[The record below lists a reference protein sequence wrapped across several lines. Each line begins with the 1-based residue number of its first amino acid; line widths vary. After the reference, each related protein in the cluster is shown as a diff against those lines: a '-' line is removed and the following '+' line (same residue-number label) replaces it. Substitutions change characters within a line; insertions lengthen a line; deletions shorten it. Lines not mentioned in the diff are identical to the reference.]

1 MGLRQLPFLAVR
13 IALVALIVSP
23 GSGLNAQEQVPLKAE
38 PFALTDVRLLD
49 GPFRDAML
57 RDKTYLLALDPDRLL
72 HNFRVTA
79 GLSSTA
85 KPLGGWEKP
94 DCELR
99 GHSVGHYL
107 SALGLMYASTGD
119 EALKGRADYVV
130 AELAKCQEALPS
142 QGYNKGFL
150 SAYPEWF
157 FDCVDR
163 HENVWAPY
171 YTLHKIMAGLLDV
184 YVHCGN
190 HQALDALT
198 RMADWLKFR
207 VDRLSHA
214 QMQLALSN
222 EHGGM
227 NEVLANLYAV
237 TGNPDHLRLAQAF
250 NHEAVFDP
258 LARGED
264 KLDGLHANTQIPK
277 ITGAAREYELT
288 GDPRMRDIATF
299 FWQRVAL
306 HRSYVIGGDS
316 DGEHFFPVSTFA
328 RHLTPVTAETCNTY
342 NMLKLTRHLFA
353 WEPSAETMDFYE
365 RALYNHILASQD
377 PETGMLVYYIPLVS
391 GHFKTYSRPTDSF
404 WCCVGTGMENH
415 AKYGDTIYFHS
426 ADALFVNLFIPSE
439 LTWKDKGLTVRQET
453 RFPDEERTT
462 LTIRCTKPVSL
473 ALKIRRPAWAGDEVE
488 ISVNGKPEKIDS
500 VAGSYISLE
509 RTWRSDDRVELTLP
523 MRLHT
528 ESLPDDSNTVA
539 VLYGPIVLAAEMGT
553 EGLPSDNQEA
563 REQTAFARM
572 PRPPA
577 PVFVAENA
585 ERAVSH
591 IKREGSGPLAFRTE
605 GLVKPQDLSLVPFYR
620 VHHER
625 YAVYWKL
632 QQPTEPVARGE

>member
-1 MGLRQLPFLAVR
+1 
-13 IALVALIVSP
+13 
-23 GSGLNAQEQVPLKAE
+23 
-38 PFALTDVRLLD
+38 
-49 GPFRDAML
+49 
-57 RDKTYLLALDPDRLL
+57 
-72 HNFRVTA
+72 
-79 GLSSTA
+79 
-85 KPLGGWEKP
+85 
-94 DCELR
+94 
-99 GHSVGHYL
+99 
-107 SALGLMYASTGD
+107 
-119 EALKGRADYVV
+119 
-130 AELAKCQEALPS
+130 
-142 QGYNKGFL
+142 
-150 SAYPEWF
+150 
-157 FDCVDR
+157 
-163 HENVWAPY
+163 
-171 YTLHKIMAGLLDV
+171 
-184 YVHCGN
+184 
-190 HQALDALT
+190 
-198 RMADWLKFR
+198 
-207 VDRLSHA
+207 
-214 QMQLALSN
+214 
-222 EHGGM
+222 
-227 NEVLANLYAV
+227 
-237 TGNPDHLRLAQAF
+237 
-250 NHEAVFDP
+250 
-258 LARGED
+258 
-264 KLDGLHANTQIPK
+264 
-277 ITGAAREYELT
+277 
-288 GDPRMRDIATF
+288 
-299 FWQRVAL
+299 
-306 HRSYVIGGDS
+306 
-316 DGEHFFPVSTFA
+316 
-328 RHLTPVTAETCNTY
+328 
-342 NMLKLTRHLFA
+342 
-353 WEPSAETMDFYE
+353 
-365 RALYNHILASQD
+365 
-377 PETGMLVYYIPLVS
+377 
-391 GHFKTYSRPTDSF
+391 
-404 WCCVGTGMENH
+404 MENH